1 MKVHILT
8 LFPDMVR
15 VPLEQSMMK
24 RAQEQGHWQLNIV
37 QIRDFAEGR
46 HLVTDD
52 YPYGGGVGLVM
63 KPEPIYRAVESVVGR
78 PLGPGTPPL
87 AKGTRIIMMDP
98 QGEPFTQRKAQE
110 LAEAD
115 ELVLICGHY
124 EGIDERV
131 RAICTDELS
140 IGDYVLTGG
149 ELGALVVT
157 DAVIRLLPGVLAEG
171 AAADDSFATGLL
183 EGPQYTR
190 PREWRGMEV
199 PPVLVSGHH
208 EQVRLW
214 RREQALRRT
223 LARRPELL
231 LSLELTDEDQML
243 LTKILRQQSDK
254 AD

>member
-24 RAQEQGHWQLNIV
+24 RARDQGHWQLNIV
-37 QIRDFAEGR
+37 NIRDYAEGR

-63 KPEPIYRAVESVVGR
+63 KPEPIYRAAEAVLGR
-78 PLGPGTPPL
+78 PLGPGTEPLPP
-87 AKGTRIIMMDP
+87 GVRIILMDP
-98 QGEPFTQRKAQE
+98 QGEPFTQRKAEE
-110 LAEAD
+110 LAQAD

-199 PPVLVSGHH
+199 PAVLVSGHH
-208 EQVRLW
+208 EHVRLW

-223 LARRPELL
+223 LERRPELL
-231 LSLELTDEDQML
+231 LDFPLSDEDKRL
-243 LTKILRQQSDK
+243 LANIVREQSD
-254 AD
+254 ARE

>member
-8 LFPDMVR
+8 LFPETVR
-15 VPLEQSMMK
+15 VPLSESMMK

-37 QIRDFAEGR
+37 QIRDYAEGR

-52 YPYGGGVGLVM
+52 YPYGGGAGLVM
-63 KPEPIYRAVESVVGR
+63 KPEPIYRAVEAVLDRSVGE
-78 PLGPGTPPL
+78 GTPPL
-87 AKGTRIIMMDP
+87 PAGVRVALLDP
-98 QGEPFTQRKAQE
+98 QGEPFTQRKAWE

-124 EGIDERV
+124 EGVDERV

-149 ELGALVVT
+149 ELAALVVT

-171 AAADDSFATGLL
+171 AAADDSFSHGIL

-190 PREWRGMEV
+190 PRDWRGLEV

-214 RREQALRRT
+214 RRREGLRRT

-231 LSLELTDEDQML
+231 LDSPLSEEDKRL
-243 LTKILRQQSDK
+243 LADILRQEPESS
-254 AD
+254 